1 VRTLTYSVTLQRDPK
16 RFPGQKAIQV
26 TADHVFSAGDGVR
39 LAFMSPQGGHLY
51 IFNESPRRAGGPRS
65 VNVLFP
71 SPTSNDGS
79 ARLDGGQTV
88 TIPDRG
94 NGFVF
99 DEEQGVERL
108 WIIWSA
114 GAQPRLDEMK
124 VWANPTDRGEIK
136 DGADVDALDAFVRDH
151 ASPAPDSAVDDDG
164 VTTLSAQADLFV
176 RLVKLAHQ

>member
-1 VRTLTYSVTLQRDPK
+1 MTLQRDPK
-16 RFPGQKAIQV
+16 RFPGEKSIQV
-26 TADHVFSAGDGVR
+26 TGDQVFSAGDRVR

-51 IFNESPRRAGGPRS
+51 IFNESPRQAGGPRS

-94 NGFVF
+94 DGFVF
-99 DEEQGVERL
+99 DKEKGVERL

-114 GAQPRLDEMK
+114 GAQPRLDAMK
-124 VWANPTDRGEIK
+124 RWANATDRGEIK
-136 DGADVDALDAFVRDH
+136 DAADVDALDAFLRDH
-151 ASPAPDSAVDDDG
+151 ASPAPDSAVDDDAG
-164 VTTLSAQADLFV
+164 VTTLSARADVFV